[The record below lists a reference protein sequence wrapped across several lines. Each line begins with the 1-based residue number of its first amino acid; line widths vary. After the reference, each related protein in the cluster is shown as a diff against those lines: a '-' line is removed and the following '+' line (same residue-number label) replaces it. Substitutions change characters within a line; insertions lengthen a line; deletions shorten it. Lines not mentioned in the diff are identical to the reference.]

1 MLWTEVRD
9 TGTGISS
16 EDQDRLFK
24 VFGKLQDTSKL
35 NKSGMGL
42 GLAISKMIVE
52 KMGGDISVESELG
65 KGSAF
70 RFSFSVKETKKRK
83 SDDIPLS
90 ALSLDCLASRIGN
103 MKDIKKKFIE
113 HYGEEIHEKQKL
125 LIVDDNPYNIFVL
138 KELIASIA
146 SC

>member
-16 EDQDRLFK
+16 EDQERLFK

-42 GLAISKMIVE
+42 GLAISKLIVE
-52 KMGGDISVESELG
+52 KMGGNISVESEMG

-70 RFSFSVKETKKRK
+70 KFSFKVKEPKRSR
-83 SDDIPLS
+83 SDDIPMS
-90 ALSLDCLASRIGN
+90 ALSLDYLACRIGN

-113 HYGEEIHEKQKL
+113 YYGEEESKGERIPL

-138 KELIASIA
+138 KELID
-146 SC
+146 